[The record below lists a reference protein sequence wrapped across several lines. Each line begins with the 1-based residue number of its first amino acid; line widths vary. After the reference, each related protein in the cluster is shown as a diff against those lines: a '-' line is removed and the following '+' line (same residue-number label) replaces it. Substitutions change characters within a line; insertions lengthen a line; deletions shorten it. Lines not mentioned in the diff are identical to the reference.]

1 MDFGIH
7 IGTRGCL
14 TSRDNIMAV
23 AQRAEAL
30 GYAYLGVADHLVVP
44 VQTQRA
50 LSRTP
55 TDGIWPGADRPA
67 NASTASRR
75 WRSSPAARSASSC

>member
-14 TSRDNIMAV
+14 TSRENVMAV

-30 GYAYLGVADHLVVP
+30 GYAYLGVADHLIVP
-44 VQTQRA
+44 VQTDVRYPYTA
-50 LSRTP
+50 
-55 TDGIWPGADRPA
+55 DGIWPVRRPA

-75 WRSSPAARSASSC
+75 WRSSPAARSG

>member
-14 TSRDNIMAV
+14 TSRENVMAV

-30 GYAYLGVADHLVVP
+30 GYAYLGVPDHLIVP
-44 VQTQRA
+44 V
-50 LSRTP
+50 RTGVRYPYTADGMLAGAP
-55 TDGIWPGADRPA
+55 TPA
-67 NASTASRR
+67 SASTASPR
-75 WRSSPAARSASSC
+75 WLSSPAARSASSC

>member
-14 TSRDNIMAV
+14 TSRENIMAV

-30 GYAYLGVADHLVVP
+30 GYTHFGVADHLIVP
-44 VQTQRA
+44 MPAYWPVRA
-50 LSRTP
+50 HAWHLRAIP
-55 TDGIWPGADRPA
+55 QIFPRVYIP
-67 NASTASRR
+67 N
-75 WRSSPAARSASSC
+75 